1 MVIELRDKFGTI
13 EVSRLLGVPGRTC
26 ESWLQGRYLEKVTAR
41 RVIWLHWCLLLH
53 PERIQTAFDLATW
66 GRFRVVNVPRPAA
79 TGPVEWS
86 DWII

>member
-1 MVIELRDKFGTI
+1 MARELSGKFGTF
-13 EVSRLLGVPGRTC
+13 EFSRLLGVPGRTA
-26 ESWLQGRYLEKVTAR
+26 EAWLQGRALGQFTAR
-41 RVIWLHWCLLLH
+41 RLIWLHWCILLH